1 MDEPSIALVTGAA
14 HRLGRIFAL
23 TLAKHGYAILLHYHH
38 SAEAAAATA
47 DEIRSLG
54 GKVFP
59 AEADITDDTQILNL
73 FSKIDSLNIPLKVL
87 INSAARMQG
96 TNLRNISADD
106 WDSTFR
112 LNLRAPFL
120 LTKLAAERMTNGGTI
135 INIVDAGV
143 RKNWTSYPAYLVSK
157 SGLETLTRLQ
167 AKTYAPSIR
176 VNAIAPG
183 LVLPSSDLAEEK
195 WEELVDH
202 LPLKKPVTPQ
212 ELASALEF
220 LLDNGSITGQ
230 TIFIDGGLSLL
241 IQDT

>member
-1 MDEPSIALVTGAA
+1 MAMDEPSIALVTGAA

-38 SAEAAAATA
+38 SAKAAAATA

-54 GKVFP
+54 GKVFT

-183 LVLPSSDLAEEK
+183 LVLPSSDLSEEK
-195 WEELVDH
+195 WEGLVDH

-230 TIFIDGGLSLL
+230 TIFIDGGLSLS
-241 IQDT
+241 

>member
-1 MDEPSIALVTGAA
+1 MAMDEPSIALVTGAA

-38 SAEAAAATA
+38 SAKAAAATA

-54 GKVFP
+54 GKVFT

-230 TIFIDGGLSLL
+230 TIFIDGGLSLS
-241 IQDT
+241 

>member
-1 MDEPSIALVTGAA
+1 MAMDEPSIALVTGAA

-38 SAEAAAATA
+38 SAKAAAATA

-54 GKVFP
+54 GKVFT
-59 AEADITDDTQILNL
+59 AEADITDDTQILDL

-87 INSAARMQG
+87 VNSAARIQG

-112 LNLRAPFL
+112 LNLRAPLL

-143 RKNWTSYPAYLVSK
+143 RKNWTNYPAYLVSK

-183 LVLPSSDLAEEK
+183 LVLPSSDLSEEK
-195 WEELVDH
+195 WEGLVDH

-220 LLDNGSITGQ
+220 LLDNG
-230 TIFIDGGLSLL
+230 
-241 IQDT
+241 